1 MCFFADR
8 FRERLRLN
16 PQLLNATY
24 GALNLRRPISNSP
37 DQTVRNLRPMV
48 KKINPI
54 TPRTTTMSQ
63 WITLPI
69 ALLATIATAR
79 TTAIEIAENAID
91 PSQPRAGSFWSDFE
105 IFRDFELEFA
115 SDPLRSNRDS
125 LTSKVPR

>member
-1 MCFFADR
+1 
-8 FRERLRLN
+8 
-16 PQLLNATY
+16 
-24 GALNLRRPISNSP
+24 
-37 DQTVRNLRPMV
+37 
-48 KKINPI
+48 
-54 TPRTTTMSQ
+54 MSQ